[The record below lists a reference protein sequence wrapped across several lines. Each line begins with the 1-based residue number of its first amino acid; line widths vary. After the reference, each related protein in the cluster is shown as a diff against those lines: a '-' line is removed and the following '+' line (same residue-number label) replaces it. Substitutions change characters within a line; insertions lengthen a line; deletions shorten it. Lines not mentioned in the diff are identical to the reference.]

1 MPRARL
7 FPSDWLVTGSYRDTR
22 LGVVKTGKESEVHL
36 VARTSGERT
45 TLLAE
50 KRFKTREHRGFQ
62 NDAMYRGVWG
72 EGTRREHR
80 AMKKQTRFGHQAAQ
94 ARWIAQE
101 WDSLVRLHDA
111 GATVP
116 PPVELLEDG
125 YLMAFIGDEARAAPR
140 LSEIDL
146 EPPVARRVWDDLVDE
161 LAVLVSADRVHG
173 DLSAFNVLW
182 WRERAVLIDFS
193 QTVEIV
199 THPAAYELLVRD
211 VTTLGRYFTR
221 RGVAVDVE
229 RILERIGADAHRF
242 ASQQVRARPTPRRG
256 VS

>member
-1 MPRARL
+1 MPSRDL
-7 FPSDWLVTGSYRDTR
+7 FPSDWLVMGGYRDTR

-36 VARTSGERT
+36 VARTSGGRT

-50 KRFKTREHRGFQ
+50 KRFKAREHRGFQ
-62 NDAMYRGVWG
+62 NDSLYRGVWG

-80 AMKKQTRFGHQAAQ
+80 AMKKNTRFGHEAAQ

-116 PPVELLEDG
+116 PPVELLDDG
-125 YLMAFIGDEARAAPR
+125 YLMAFIGDEQRAAPR
-140 LSEIDL
+140 LSEVDL
-146 EPPVARRVWDDLVDE
+146 EAPVAARVWTDLVDE
-161 LAVLVSADRVHG
+161 LAVLVAADRVHG

-193 QTVEIV
+193 QTVDVV
-199 THPAAYELLVRD
+199 THPAAYELLTRD
-211 VTTLGRYFTR
+211 ISALARYFTK
-221 RGVAVDVE
+221 RGVEVDMRRTLDRV
-229 RILERIGADAHRF
+229 GADVRRF
-242 ASQQVRARPTPRRG
+242 TRQLAR
-256 VS
+256 